1 MAKFMNYELFTLIVF
16 FTITNGTEFKVC
28 RTNIFARRV
37 PLVGATPKLSNNEV
51 KVGKSQNAFTLLFYL
66 LKI

>member
-16 FTITNGTEFKVC
+16 FTITNGTEFQVC
-28 RTNIFARRV
+28 QTNIFAR
-37 PLVGATPKLSNNEV
+37 VGATPKLSNNEV